1 MSTFNTL
8 KQFVPNDVCLNCR
21 VCCRF
26 ADKESVFRPSL
37 LKEDKEGLR
46 EQAPTVASGQEGRI
60 ALKEC
65 SSGLYCCKFFDK
77 EGNRCSVYDLRPF
90 ECRIY
95 PFVIARHNGRAYLGI
110 DSNCPYAEEN
120 RRPGEFLEYVEH
132 LFDYLP
138 ARPDLNEICSLACD
152 YGSSVEP
159 LKEIK
164 RVSLKEI
171 ALGDRAFIEGYLK
184 PGEHR
189 LSAYSFAGI
198 YIWKD
203 FFDIRQAVFD
213 GRLLISFKNGS
224 GAFLYLDPWG
234 KGAGLPAIHYIR
246 DALKVT
252 RIDNVEEDAAE
263 KFRQAGLRVEERG
276 REYVYLREEQA
287 ALKGGR
293 FKSKRADINYFLNNY
308 GFKYRPYKE
317 SDKDGAVSL
326 LEGWAKGRQSASK
339 DKMHNLML
347 EDALRYHRRAFEDYK
362 GLGLTGRVVEVDGRL
377 RAYSFGFELNARTF
391 CVLLEVADLKIRGL
405 AQFIFRE
412 FCKERKED
420 FINVMD
426 DSGLEGLRKT
436 KLSYRPHRIES
447 YYTVLLEK

>member
-8 KQFVPNDVCLNCR
+8 QQFVPNDVCLSCR

-46 EQAPTVASGQEGRI
+46 EQESRI

-65 SSGLYCCKFFDK
+65 SDGLYCCEFFDK

-95 PFVIARHNGRAYLGI
+95 PFVIVRHNGRAYLGI

-120 RRPGEFLEYVEH
+120 RRSGKLLEYAEYLRDH
-132 LFDYLP
+132 LL
-138 ARPDLNEICSLACD
+138 ARADLSRIHSLACD
-152 YGSSVEP
+152 YGGSVEP
-159 LKEIK
+159 LKEIE

-189 LSAYSFAGI
+189 LSAYSFAGV

-213 GRLLISFKNGS
+213 GGLFILFKNGS
-224 GAFLYLDPWG
+224 GAFLYLNPLG
-234 KGAGLPAIHYIR
+234 KGADLSAVNYIR
-246 DALKVT
+246 DVLKAA

-263 KFRQAGLRVEERG
+263 EFRRSGLRVEERG

-293 FKSKRADINYFLNNY
+293 FKSKRADINYFLKNY
-308 GFKYRPYKE
+308 RFQYRPYKE
-317 SDKDGAVSL
+317 SDKDAAVSL
-326 LEGWAKGRQSASK
+326 LEEWAKGRKDASR
-339 DKMHNLML
+339 DRTHDLML
-347 EDALRYHRRAFEDYK
+347 EDALRYHRRVFEDCK
-362 GLGLTGRVVEVDGRL
+362 GLGLAGRVVEVEGRL
-377 RAYSFGFELNARTF
+377 RAYSFGFELNTRTF
-391 CVLLEVADLKIRGL
+391 CVLLEAADLKIKGL

-412 FCKERKED
+412 FCKERKEE

-426 DSGLEGLRKT
+426 DSGLEDLRKT
-436 KLSYRPHRIES
+436 KLSYRPHRIEN